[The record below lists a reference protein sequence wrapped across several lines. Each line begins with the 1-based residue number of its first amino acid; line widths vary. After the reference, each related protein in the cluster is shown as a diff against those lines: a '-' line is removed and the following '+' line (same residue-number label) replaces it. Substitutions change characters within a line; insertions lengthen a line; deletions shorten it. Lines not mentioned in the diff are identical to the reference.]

1 MALQVVGG
9 TCMVGKSL
17 SLELESLLSYL
28 ILSRLRAS
36 HSLIGLV
43 ERFMSGS
50 EKNLTHS
57 RHSANI

>member
-9 TCMVGKSL
+9 TCMVRKSL

-43 ERFMSGS
+43 ERFMAGS
-50 EKNLTHS
+50 EKNL
-57 RHSANI
+57 